1 MSDDML
7 PAAPGNDGQRL
18 PVPRGND
25 RLPAASHQMAL
36 PLDLYRDERNDDDE
50 GIDLLAY
57 WRMLVKR
64 RWLILGVTAGA
75 LALSL
80 LATLLMPS
88 IYRATA
94 ILQIDREVM
103 QIVQIDGMA
112 PIESGAGSDFYQ
124 TQYELLRGRALAE
137 RVADELDLVGRVAEL
152 TPPSWW
158 DRVKSLLRPA
168 AKGAPAAAAGAADQA
183 QQLRQA
189 VGFVRARTT
198 IEPVQNSRLVA
209 VHFDSQVPS
218 FSARVANALADGF
231 IDQAVERRF
240 GASSYASKYLED
252 QLAETKGRLEQS
264 ELALVEFAQREGL
277 VDLGEGLS
285 LVGQNLSDLNTQ
297 LAAAQAARIRAE
309 ARAIQARNVS
319 GTALPADMLTDT
331 VIPKLQEQRAA
342 LLGEYRQQA
351 QIFKPEYPAMQQ
363 LQGQIDAVEEL
374 IAREIA
380 SIGASMEAEYA
391 GAKAQEDLLLAKIN
405 ELREKTLSVDQR
417 SIQYNILK
425 READT
430 NRQLYDALLQ
440 RYKEIDIVGDLD
452 ANNINIVDRAQVPT
466 GRFKPDLS
474 KNLGVGL
481 LLGLVLG
488 VLLALLLEFLDDTI
502 KVPDDVEQRLR
513 VPLLGII
520 PKLGKQ
526 SPQEAFVDP
535 RSAFAEAYRSVRT
548 SLQFSTEQGVPK
560 VLLVTSPVPSEGKTT
575 TALTLARNFTQLGKR
590 VLLIEGDLRN
600 PSLHRALGVRA
611 EHGLSSLL
619 AGSSGPSDVIID
631 SADALLKVILA
642 GPLPPNPAELLSGSR
657 LVSLLAIASEKY
669 DQVIIDGP
677 PVLGIADAPIL
688 SNVATGTLL
697 VVQAGKTKIGTAQVA
712 LKRLLGARARVIGAL
727 LTQYDAKASGYG
739 YEYESYYSYGSPQ
752 PRLGRG

>member
-1 MSDDML
+1 MADDKL
-7 PAAPGNDGQRL
+7 PAGPSDDGQRL

-25 RLPAASHQMAL
+25 ALPATASQHVL
-36 PLDLYRDERNDDDE
+36 PLDLYREDRGGDDE
-50 GIDLLAY
+50 EVDLLAY

-112 PIESGAGSDFYQ
+112 PIEGGAGSDFYQ
-124 TQYELLRGRALAE
+124 TQYELLRSRALAE
-137 RVADELDLVGRVAEL
+137 RVAEDLNLVGRVSEL
-152 TPPSWW
+152 SPPSWW
-158 DRVKSLLRPA
+158 ARVKSMLRPQSSDA
-168 AKGAPAAAAGAADQA
+168 GAAGASNADKA

-189 VGFVRARTT
+189 VGFVRSRTT
-198 IEPVQNSRLVA
+198 IEPVRNSRLVSI
-209 VHFDSQVPS
+209 HFDSQMPE

-231 IDQAVERRF
+231 IDQEVERRF

-252 QLAETKGRLEQS
+252 QLKQTKGRLEQS
-264 ELALVEFAQREGL
+264 ELALVDFAQREGL
-277 VDLGEGLS
+277 IDLGDGLS

-309 ARAIQARNVS
+309 ARAAQARNVS
-319 GTALPADMLTDT
+319 GTSLPADMLTDT
-331 VIPKLQEQRAA
+331 VIPKLQEQRAT
-342 LLGEYRQQA
+342 LLGEYREQA
-351 QIFKPEYPAMQQ
+351 QIFKPEYPSMQQ
-363 LQGQIDAVEEL
+363 LQGQIDGLEEL

-380 SIGASMEAEYA
+380 SIGASMQAEYA
-391 GAKAQEDLLLAKIN
+391 AAKAQEDLLLAKIN
-405 ELREKTLSVDQR
+405 ELRESTLSVDQR

-452 ANNINIVDRAQVPT
+452 TNNINIVDRAQVPT
-466 GRFKPDLS
+466 GRFKPDLA
-474 KNLGVGL
+474 KNLVIGL

-488 VLLALLLEFLDDTI
+488 VLMAVLLEFLDDTI

-520 PKLGKQ
+520 PKLGKI

-548 SLQFSTEQGVPK
+548 ALQFSTDQGVPR
-560 VLLVTSPVPSEGKTT
+560 VLLVTSPVPAEGKST
-575 TALTLARNFTQLGKR
+575 TALTLARNFAQLGKN

-600 PSLHRALGVRA
+600 PSLHRVMGLRA
-611 EHGLSSLL
+611 EKGLSTLL
-619 AGSSGPSDVIID
+619 AGSASPGDVILD
-631 SADALLKVILA
+631 TADANLKVILA

-657 LVSLLAIASEKY
+657 LVSLLAVASEKF

-688 SNVATGTLL
+688 SNAASGTLL
-697 VVQAGKTKIGTAQVA
+697 VVQAGKTKISTAQVA
-712 LKRLLGARARVIGAL
+712 LKRLLAARAKVTGAL
-727 LTQYDAKASGYG
+727 LTQYDAKASHGYG
-739 YEYESYYSYGSPQ
+739 YDSYYAYGASTT